1 MVEVARVARDRQ
13 AEGDAW
19 AQLAFAHFTALSW
32 DHVPHVKRCAEEAGL
47 IAREVGD
54 QQLLARALHH
64 LGGVDLMHG
73 DLPEA
78 EGKFMEALRIG
89 EAGGFKAVTVQV
101 RGQIAAQAYWR
112 GDFPAVVEI
121 CRTAEEEA
129 RDIHDGFSELFSV
142 AFRCLAHIGQGEHTE
157 GLGVISEGLAKAR
170 DRDNKFI
177 IGRLTNTL
185 GWVYQELGD
194 FTRAIEHDREAAD
207 LGRRIKNDN
216 VEVSSLINL
225 GFDHLHLGE
234 PGKALTLLEETL
246 RRAEKGFGSHRW
258 RWAMHVRAYLAETLI
273 TLGRPGDALGQI
285 GQALDVAQATGSS
298 KYTARCHL
306 LRGEI
311 ALGAGQ
317 AGEAE
322 GDFAEALRIAR
333 RIGYPTL
340 TWQAAHARAR
350 ALVAAGARGQGA
362 DRIEQAYEMARLA
375 TDTIQSVADRLPYPA
390 LTSVFL
396 AWVRVREVEETLDR
410 LRRA

>member
-1 MVEVARVARDRQ
+1 
-13 AEGDAW
+13 
-19 AQLAFAHFTALSW
+19 
-32 DHVPHVKRCAEEAGL
+32 
-47 IAREVGD
+47 
-54 QQLLARALHH
+54 
-64 LGGVDLMHG
+64 
-73 DLPEA
+73 
-78 EGKFMEALRIG
+78 
-89 EAGGFKAVTVQV
+89 
-101 RGQIAAQAYWR
+101 
-112 GDFPAVVEI
+112 
-121 CRTAEEEA
+121 
-129 RDIHDGFSELFSV
+129 
-142 AFRCLAHIGQGEHTE
+142 
-157 GLGVISEGLAKAR
+157 
-170 DRDNKFI
+170 
-177 IGRLTNTL
+177 
-185 GWVYQELGD
+185 
-194 FTRAIEHDREAAD
+194 
-207 LGRRIKNDN
+207 
-216 VEVSSLINL
+216 L

-258 RWAMHVRAYLAETLI
+258 RWAMHIRAYLAETLI

-285 GQALDVAQATGSS
+285 GQALDAAQATGSS
-298 KYTARCHL
+298 KYIGRCHL

-396 AWVRVREVEETLDR
+396 AWGRVREVQETLDR